1 MRVWQL
7 AHREVKFDLD
17 NGNFD
22 LSVFYDYG
30 PRTAHGPPNVQ
41 QDPYRGVPTPTS
53 RNDML

>member
-22 LSVFYDYG
+22 LSVFYYYR

-41 QDPYRGVPTPTS
+41 QDPYCGVPTPTS